1 MSELETGTAEGGT
14 AYTVELAFDW
24 KAGPHP
30 TLGFHLLQIGFT
42 SRRETAT
49 SGSPASFGHGA
60 AVGDS
65 LSFLLYDNT
74 ENEAN
79 TAPLQPRL
87 DNVEV
92 WFTPTRHNQLFTSP
106 FGLATGLAT
115 RPRTT
120 ADATIDSVA
129 YGKSLPAWPL
139 FPDASDPN
147 TPQAYRL
154 ANPGRFFLS
163 ARVAISEGSETR
175 TYRVDPEMIISNSGT
190 SGGGGGG

>member
-1 MSELETGTAEGGT
+1 MSQLATGTAPGGKE
-14 AYTVELAFDW
+14 YTVDFAFDW
-24 KAGPHP
+24 NAGPHP

-42 SRRETAT
+42 ARSDAS
-49 SGSPASFGHGA
+49 SGAPASFGHGA
-60 AVGDS
+60 TVGDS
-65 LSFLLYDNT
+65 LAFVLYDNT

-79 TAPLQPRL
+79 TAPLKPRL

-120 ADATIDSVA
+120 AETTIDSVA

-139 FPDASDPN
+139 FPDASNPE
-147 TPQAYRL
+147 TSQAYQL
-154 ANPGRFFLS
+154 VNPGRFFLS
-163 ARVAISEGSETR
+163 ARVAISEGSDTR
-175 TYRVDPEMIISNSGT
+175 TYRVDPEMIISNDG
-190 SGGGGGG
+190 SGGGP